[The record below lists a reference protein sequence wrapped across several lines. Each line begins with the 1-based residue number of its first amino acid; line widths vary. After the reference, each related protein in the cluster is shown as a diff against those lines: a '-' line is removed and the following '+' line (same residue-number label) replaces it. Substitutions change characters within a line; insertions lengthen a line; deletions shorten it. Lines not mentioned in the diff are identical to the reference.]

1 MKKSTQIRRHL
12 VAAFIA
18 LLCAFIAAAGA
29 TFAWYIY
36 NTGAHTTNI
45 HMAAG
50 TSVQLQISDKY
61 DGKYS
66 SAAVLDSFD
75 GELVPVSTDSILGGF
90 QKVEEF
96 IRNKEWKNEK
106 STVPQLLAHLFGEA
120 DEEEDYFMTSL
131 YLRTNSP
138 SLPIYLA
145 DIGYEDDDDDNPI
158 STAIRIGFV
167 VHAPGK
173 SGAARE
179 EFIFEIND
187 EENPE
192 REYNTETG
200 EEGYVLDSAET
211 DGSTVEFEPYT
222 SDNFC
227 IYDKNTGET
236 RLNRDSQVICT
247 LAGGS
252 AGGYGEPVR
261 IDVYIWLE
269 GCDPDCTGNLSGAS
283 LENISLQFAGYQS

>member
-1 MKKSTQIRRHL
+1 
-12 VAAFIA
+12 
-18 LLCAFIAAAGA
+18 
-29 TFAWYIY
+29 
-36 NTGAHTTNI
+36 
-45 HMAAG
+45 
-50 TSVQLQISDKY
+50 
-61 DGKYS
+61 
-66 SAAVLDSFD
+66 
-75 GELVPVSTDSILGGF
+75 VP
-90 QKVEEF
+90 
-96 IRNKEWKNEK
+96 R
-106 STVPQLLAHLFGEA
+106 LLAHLFGEA

-158 STAIRIGFV
+158 STAIRLGLV

-200 EEGYVLDSAET
+200 EEGYVLDSDET

-222 SDNFC
+222 SENFC
-227 IYDKNTGET
+227 INDKNTGET
-236 RLNRDSQVICT
+236 RLKRDSQVICT
-247 LAGGS
+247 LSGRTD
-252 AGGYGEPVR
+252 GGYGEPVCVD
-261 IDVYIWLE
+261 IYIWLE
-269 GCDPDCTGNLSGAS
+269 GCDPDCTGNLSGAT
-283 LENISLQFAGYQS
+283 LENISLQFAGYQR